1 MIEERNKETL
11 ARAIAAL
18 PEQSAPNS
26 IWASIDADLLELEQF
41 DQITTA
47 AKNLPTRFA
56 PAGAWQNITAD
67 LDNPL
72 SAKIRSL
79 LSRSNRRWV
88 AAAAFI
94 LLTAGWLIQEFT
106 FTPDLPV
113 TVYQEGEDASLLV
126 SDWDTQEELIA
137 EVISLYRARLASG
150 QLHSDREWL
159 AELLELNEARDE
171 LKHAMD
177 RLGRD
182 AQMIHQLAS
191 IERERASILKKM
203 AQQI

>member
-47 AKNLPTRFA
+47 AKKLPSRVA

>member
-18 PEQSAPNS
+18 PEQNAPNS

-47 AKNLPTRFA
+47 AKKLPSRVA

-67 LDNPL
+67 LDNPP

-159 AELLELNEARDE
+159 AELVELNEARDE